1 MHRMARSL
9 FLLIPLTVTPSSGA
23 RAQPAQPAQR
33 AQSAGSGAVVE
44 RIRRSRVVGEGHLLR
59 HAPVYGETLYFDSA
73 GRVLNRLI
81 VNARSALDGTPVVRL
96 PARLQVGAR
105 WREPIAEQSE
115 SPDWRS
121 AWRLSGTAL
130 KQRLTGRRDWLI
142 AGDTL
147 IDGVHHWILRDDA
160 EVTVSEVLRR
170 EGEGFDSAAV
180 TRREWRGT
188 IRGRSIVDSLGARLV
203 WRRDTVVLRGEV
215 RNERHGLPPVR
226 VALRYHGARSVRV
239 MAPGAYAQIEQ
250 EEARRRRATTTAPVW
265 APTSPLGERLH
276 AGDAALRDSLARA
289 WTAGDDSTRLMIQGL
304 FPSGNDA
311 LVDSLRNA
319 DGDLRHRY
327 QKLEIGSPLS
337 DYTNEWPQLAGPL
350 IDTLLGL
357 VRDPRP
363 LLKVGL
369 DESGIVDRL
378 EGLVRYVPYGPD
390 GLTDPRI
397 CAAGACGRIMALWP
411 NDPDARLRDLGLL
424 LRFRLQ
430 PSRYL
435 SALVARQRSSPSTL
449 LDVEVSRLTT
459 RGIISQAG
467 ESLGGGIPPRG
478 ASATDWVAYLTP
490 RQPLQEGPLE
500 LGSGFGGD
508 RAPGALRRFYIDTI
522 GLNLARLL
530 TGRDAL
536 AEMRVLRD
544 RAAHPDTAAILS
556 LALAALG
563 ESTASVAELAE
574 MARTGGAAQRW
585 AATAHLGELHRARA
599 HPLTG
604 ESPVT
609 DSAAVGRLLLEVLRN
624 LRSDEAMTW
633 SPLES
638 RRADYVERR
647 TFRRDSAGAPRGV
660 HRIAARSV
668 PMHLR
673 DSLPEGIEL
682 VTAEEW
688 DNEPLRSGGS
698 LLSID
703 VWADGA
709 DFATVTMGTAGRL
722 ARSSDEAP
730 HLYFSSSTWRLVRID
745 GRWYVLGTSYW
756 IT

>member
-1 MHRMARSL
+1 MQRMARL
-9 FLLIPLTVTPSSGA
+9 LCLLIPLVLAPWGGVL
-23 RAQPAQPAQR
+23 AQR
-33 AQSAGSGAVVE
+33 ADSGAYSGAVVE
-44 RIRRSRVVGEGHLLR
+44 RVRWSRVVGEGQLIR

-73 GRVLNRLI
+73 GRVINRRILNAL
-81 VNARSALDGTPVVRL
+81 SALDGTPVVRL
-96 PARLQVGAR
+96 PARRQVGAR

-115 SPDWRS
+115 SPDWQS
-121 AWRLSGTAL
+121 VWLLSGTAL
-130 KQRLTGRRDWLI
+130 TQRMTGRRDWLI

-147 IDGVHHWILRDDA
+147 IEGVRHWILHDDA
-160 EVTVSEVLRR
+160 AVTVSEVLRR

-215 RNERHGLPPVR
+215 RNERHGLPPMR
-226 VALRYHGARSVRV
+226 VALRYHGARSVRA
-239 MAPGAYAQIEQ
+239 MTPGAYAQLEQ
-250 EEARRRRATTTAPVW
+250 EEARRRRATSTAPVW

-304 FPSGNDA
+304 FPFGTDA
-311 LVDSLRNA
+311 LIDSLRDA

-327 QKLEIGSPLS
+327 QQLENGPPLS
-337 DYTNEWPQLAGPL
+337 NYTNEWPQLDGPL
-350 IDTLLGL
+350 IDSLLGL

-363 LLKVGL
+363 LLKVGQG
-369 DESGIVDRL
+369 ESGIVGRL
-378 EGLVRYVPYGPD
+378 EGLVRYVPYGPS
-390 GLTDPRI
+390 GLTDPSI
-397 CAAGACGRIMALWP
+397 CAAGACERIMALWP
-411 NDPDARLRDLGLL
+411 GDPDARLRDLGLL

-459 RGIISQAG
+459 RGIVSQSG
-467 ESLGGGIPPRG
+467 EVLGGGIPPRG
-478 ASATDWVAYLTP
+478 AGATDWIAYLTP
-490 RQPLQEGPLE
+490 LQPLEEGPLE

-544 RAAHPDTAAILS
+544 RAAHPDTVAILS

-574 MARTGGAAQRW
+574 MARAGGAVQRW
-585 AATAHLGELHRARA
+585 AATAHLRELHRARA
-599 HPLTG
+599 DPRRG

-609 DSAAVGRLLLEVLRN
+609 DSAAVGRLLLAVLRN
-624 LRSDEAMTW
+624 MRSEESASW

-647 TFRRDSAGAPRGV
+647 TFRRDSAGAPRPA
-660 HRIAARSV
+660 HRIAAQSV
-668 PMHLR
+668 PLYLR
-673 DSLPEGIEL
+673 DSLPEGIVL

-688 DNEPLRSGGS
+688 DREPIRSAGS
-698 LLSID
+698 LLSIH
-703 VWADGA
+703 VWTDGG
-709 DFATVTMGTAGRL
+709 DFASVTMGTAGRL
-722 ARSSDEAP
+722 AQASDEAP
-730 HLYFSSSTWRLVRID
+730 HRFASSSTWHLVRID
-745 GRWYVLGTSYW
+745 GQWYVLSTSYW